1 MDAYRKITGQRQDSD
16 AFRAEPGQ
24 RMDKREA
31 CCFTGHRKLPANRI
45 AEIMERLE
53 EEIERLI
60 RKGVRD
66 FLAGGALGFDT
77 LAALTVLKLRN
88 VYPDVRLILMLPCR
102 DQTRYWSAHDVSVYE
117 TIRERADKVTY
128 IAQRA
133 HPGCMH
139 ARNRALADN
148 SSWCVCFLVE
158 PRGGTKYTVEYARRK
173 GLRVI
178 NVADA
183 READPDA
190 PKSDV
195 PERDAPERDVT
206 KRDARERDVTK
217 RDARE
222 HAPLKSDA
230 PSRRAPNSEAPDRAR
245 PKATGRNATGKDATK
260 KSATIKAAVL
270 KSPEEVPDVCSLEFR
285 ERVETRNADKAERA
299 PVREQRAA
307 KDALGRG
314 RIKTGAKQG

>member
-88 VYPDVRLILMLPCR
+88 VYPDVRLVLMLPCR

-195 PERDAPERDVT
+195 PERDA
-206 KRDARERDVTK
+206 
-217 RDARE
+217 RE

-230 PSRRAPNSEAPDRAR
+230 PSRRAPNGEAPDRTR
-245 PKATGRNATGKDATK
+245 PKATGKSATGKDAAK

>member
-88 VYPDVRLILMLPCR
+88 VYPDVRLVLMLPCR

-195 PERDAPERDVT
+195 PERDA
-206 KRDARERDVTK
+206 
-217 RDARE
+217 RE

-230 PSRRAPNSEAPDRAR
+230 PSRRAPNGEAPDRAR
-245 PKATGRNATGKDATK
+245 PNATGKSATGKDAAK

>member
-1 MDAYRKITGQRQDSD
+1 
-16 AFRAEPGQ
+16 
-24 RMDKREA
+24 MDKREA

-195 PERDAPERDVT
+195 PERDA
-206 KRDARERDVTK
+206 
-217 RDARE
+217 RE

-230 PSRRAPNSEAPDRAR
+230 PSRRAPNGEAPDRAR
-245 PKATGRNATGKDATK
+245 PKATGRNATGKDAAK